1 MQEIWKENDNDM
13 AKMRKWQ
20 QIRKNRRRIVFL
32 LFMGIW
38 GKAREGLASA
48 NQQIDAMMY
57 DVDAELQS
65 YRNLP
70 EDEKDQDTKVK

>member
-1 MQEIWKENDNDM
+1 MQEIWKENESDM

-32 LFMGIW
+32 LFMGS
-38 GKAREGLASA
+38 GGNAREGLASA
-48 NQQIDAMMY
+48 NRQIDAVMY

-65 YRNLP
+65 NRNLP